1 MEKLGNKIFQL
12 RKAKG
17 LSQEELAEKL
27 NVSRQSVSKW
37 ETDQSVPD
45 SDNITAM
52 CAFFNVSLDG
62 FMGNVS
68 EPPVAAVQEA
78 AVTVA
83 ESPATMVQTDGK
95 AENRQLWKKI
105 VLTTFV
111 WFFAALGCFTCISV
125 AMISIIAGSS
135 DPQYLTMVLP
145 ILCVSYTGLFA
156 IVFTIVAVFYK
167 KFKKPRV

>member
-68 EPPVAAVQEA
+68 EPPAVVQET
-78 AVTVA
+78 AVTV
-83 ESPATMVQTDGK
+83 EPPAALEQTDGK
-95 AENRQLWKKI
+95 AENKQLWKKI
-105 VLTTFV
+105 VLTSLV

-135 DPQYLTMVLP
+135 DRQYLTMVLP

>member
-1 MEKLGNKIFQL
+1 MEKLGNKIYSL

-17 LSQEELAEKL
+17 LSQEELADKL

-52 CAFFNVSLDG
+52 CAFFNVSLDS
-62 FMGNVS
+62 FMGNVTEQPETF
-68 EPPVAAVQEA
+68 EPAIAQPAVEVAV
-78 AVTVA
+78 
-83 ESPATMVQTDGK
+83 DNK
-95 AENRQLWKKI
+95 AENKRVWKKI

-111 WFFAALGCFTCISV
+111 WFFAALGFFTCVSV
-125 AMISIIAGSS
+125 AMISIIAGGS
-135 DPQYLTMVLP
+135 DPQYLTTVLP
-145 ILCVSYTGLFA
+145 ILCVSYTALFG

-167 KFKKPRV
+167 KVKKPRV